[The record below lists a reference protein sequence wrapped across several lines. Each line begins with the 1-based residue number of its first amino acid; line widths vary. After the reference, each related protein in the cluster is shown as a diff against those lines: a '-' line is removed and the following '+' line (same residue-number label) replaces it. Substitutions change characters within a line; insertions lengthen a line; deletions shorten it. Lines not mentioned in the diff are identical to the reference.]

1 MAVALI
7 PLLAITYLPIL
18 HEEQIKQ
25 WPTAPS
31 ISYLAAQIEQE
42 TCVSLKSSG
51 CWNPRTELKTDREYG
66 FGLSQITVTSKFNN
80 FLEAKK
86 WDKALADWQ
95 WEDRYNP
102 HYQTRALVVY
112 MRNLNNQVNGAYDIN
127 NQYAFALSAYNGGM
141 GGVIKDRSLCKM
153 TTGCD
158 SSLWWGNVENTSLKA
173 KIAVNGYGQSF
184 FQINR
189 GYVVNIMNVRYKK
202 YDEYLNIKIE

>member
-1 MAVALI
+1 MAVTLI

-18 HEEQIKQ
+18 HDEQVKY

-51 CWNPRTELKTDREYG
+51 CWNPKTELKTDREYG

-153 TTGCD
+153 TSGCD
-158 SSLWWGNVENTSLKA
+158 SRLWWGNVENTSLKA
-173 KIAVNGYGQSF
+173 KTTVKGYGQSF

-189 GYVVNIMNVRYKK
+189 GYVANIMKVRYKK